1 MILESMIEAAFER
14 EGAEEGEGAEPVFF
28 FEADFLM
35 EIGGANLDDRRCR
48 CWSVTLVGSDSGRS
62 MSRYLQLHWICGDG

>member
-35 EIGGANLDDRRCR
+35 EIGGCE
-48 CWSVTLVGSDSGRS
+48 SGRPS
-62 MSRYLQLHWICGDG
+62 LPVLERDVGGVG